1 MITTEINYKGK
12 EYTCRIVRSNEG
24 EELIIAGTSLL
35 DVLMPYPATDTSDG
49 FADKEAEKVDEDIF
63 FYAADSNLGLP
74 DDELIK
80 ELKESNPEWFD

>member
-1 MITTEINYKGK
+1 MITTEINYNGK
-12 EYTCRIVRSNEG
+12 EYTCRIVNSNEG

-35 DVLMPYPATDTSDG
+35 DVLMPYPATDGSDG

-63 FYAADSNLGLP
+63 FYTADCNLGLP

-80 ELKESNPEWFD
+80 ELKASNPEWFD